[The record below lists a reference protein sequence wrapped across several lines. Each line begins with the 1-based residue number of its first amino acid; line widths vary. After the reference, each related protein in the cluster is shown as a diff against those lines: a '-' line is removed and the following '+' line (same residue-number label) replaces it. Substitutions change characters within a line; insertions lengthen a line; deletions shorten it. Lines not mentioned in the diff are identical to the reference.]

1 MTCLD
6 SRARVGFTDAT
17 PCTVIVEGGILLA
30 ALRRGFI
37 PYGTI

>member
-17 PCTVIVEGGILLA
+17 PCTVIVEGRILLA
-30 ALRRGFI
+30 LAASGRGSI
-37 PYGTI
+37 P